1 MKNKSRLIAYIF
13 LNILISA
20 ATTLGVLWLW
30 DQIHPQPQ
38 TSAGMMTPAPSRQE
52 SSSQSAQ
59 ETVEKSTTSEP
70 ALTFINEDIQVIIRT
85 IVGAGNLDV
94 EYVEIFNQSEGPVDL
109 SGWQLKDENDNTF
122 VFPALILNSEG
133 SVKVLTKQGTNTV
146 IELYW
151 QADVPIWQSGEVAN
165 LADANGNSISTYSIP

>member
-13 LNILISA
+13 LNILVSA

-30 DQIHPQPQ
+30 DQINPQPQ
-38 TSAGMMTPAPSRQE
+38 SRTGLMTPAPSRQK

-59 ETVEKSTTSEP
+59 ETVERSTTSEP
-70 ALTFINEDIQVIIRT
+70 SLSFINEDIQVIIRT
-85 IVGAGNLDV
+85 IVGAGNLNV

-109 SGWQLKDENDNTF
+109 SEWQLKDENGNTF

-133 SVKVLTKQGTNTV
+133 SVKVLSKQGTNTV

-151 QADVPIWQSGEVAN
+151 QAESPIWQSGEVAN
-165 LADANGNSISTYSIP
+165 LTDANGNSISTYSIP

>member
-165 LADANGNSISTYSIP
+165 LTDANGNSISTYSIP